1 MYHQCHVCS
10 VDSVYTIQGPAGD
23 HQYAGGWA
31 FSASRRSE
39 VDTCEDTTA
48 AKQVRPITTRY
59 ILLLYR
65 IADVL
70 SKQVLKRN
78 TKRSGA

>member
-1 MYHQCHVCS
+1 MVQCHVCS
-10 VDSVYTIQGPAGD
+10 VYSLYTIQGPAGD

-39 VDTCEDTTA
+39 IDTCEDTNA
-48 AKQVRPITTRY
+48 ATRVRPIMTRY
-59 ILLLYR
+59 ILLLCR
-65 IADVL
+65 IADGL

-78 TKRSGA
+78 QRRSEA